1 MPEKAQNELEKGSIS
16 EGHAKVLLGVD
27 PSKLEGIL
35 EKILSEQLSVRAL
48 ESSLNNSNKNQ
59 SKKKDKSRDE
69 LNLESALSS
78 KLGSKVT
85 IDDIKGKGKMTIKY
99 YSYDELDGIIEKI
112 SS

>member
-1 MPEKAQNELEKGSIS
+1 MYKRQ

-27 PSKLEGIL
+27 PAKTETIL
-35 EKILSEQLSVRAL
+35 ERVLSEQLSVRAL
-48 ESSLNNSNKNQ
+48 ENSLNNTNKNQ
-59 SKKKDKSRDE
+59 TNNKEKSRDE

-78 KLGSKVT
+78 KLGSKVS
-85 IDDIKGKGKMTIKY
+85 IDDTKGKGKMTIKY

>member
-1 MPEKAQNELEKGSIS
+1 MASIIVKTIKTETKKFPLTLIASAFNENE
-16 EGHAKVLLGVD
+16 VFLLYYVFIM
-27 PSKLEGIL
+27 K
-35 EKILSEQLSVRAL
+35 
-48 ESSLNNSNKNQ
+48 NKT
-59 SKKKDKSRDE
+59 KKKDKSRDE

-85 IDDIKGKGKMTIKY
+85 IDDTKGKGKMTIKY